1 MQKINVVSKEINLK
15 DLNSAVSNNQFELA
29 SDYVF
34 EYNSIMSGENGDCT
48 GGSGY
53 IDIAM
58 IASVVIENILIG
70 ALSPFPGTPMAI
82 SFDKGRQRF
91 VRQHEFIGLTLN
103 FINDKFSLGES
114 NLEELCHKK
123 FSELSPELQNSLL
136 TFSLKYEL
144 YENEKDAYRVAGALN
159 LIASEYDEAM
169 RQCDMC

>member
-1 MQKINVVSKEINLK
+1 MQKINVIQKEISLK
-15 DLNSAVSNNQFELA
+15 DLNSAVSGNQIELDG
-29 SDYVF
+29 DYVF
-34 EYNSIMSGENGDCT
+34 EYNSIKNGENDNCIV
-48 GGSGY
+48 GSGY

-70 ALSPFPGTPMAI
+70 AISPFPGMPIAT

-91 VRQHEFIGLTLN
+91 VRQHEFVGLTLN
-103 FINDKFSLGES
+103 FINDNFSLGES

-144 YENEKDAYRVAGALN
+144 YENEKDAYRVANAQSLV
-159 LIASEYDEAM
+159 ASEYDEAM
-169 RQCDMC
+169 RQLNMC